1 MPIDISHGDYGG
13 YMLTNKQIREI
24 LPHRYPFLLV
34 DKVIELE
41 SGKRVVAIKNV
52 SANEPFFQGHFP
64 DFPIMPGVLIV
75 EALAQTAGI
84 AVAVQEENKG
94 KLGVLASIDNMKFKN
109 QVMPG
114 DVLQLEAE
122 IVMSKMGV
130 TKAKVKAI
138 VDGKVAAEGEV
149 KFAMIKA
156 EI

>member
-1 MPIDISHGDYGG
+1 
-13 YMLTNKQIREI
+13 MLTNKEIREI

-41 SGKRVVAIKNV
+41 AGKRVVAIKNV

-122 IVMSKMGV
+122 ILMSKMGV
-130 TKAKVKAI
+130 TKAKVKAT
-138 VDGKVAAEGEV
+138 VDGKVTAEGEV